1 MSGEDGTGA
10 DIAVVGGVYRER
22 CMRPAWREIYGSAG
36 RAASAMASMGVS
48 VSLHSY
54 LDPAAAEVLASR
66 GAFEGFHVARNE
78 SVQEIA
84 FDYDHGLAT
93 PRILGRGAVE
103 APLRVSAS
111 RVLRFGMMDGDAVVH
126 GQKVV
131 YDPQD
136 AYAPEAFH
144 ANGSTAD
151 ELALVLNQHE
161 AALLTGA
168 RDASAEAMAGDL
180 MQQQRAAVVVIKRG
194 AMGALVRDQ
203 HGVATVPAYQS
214 QKVWKIGSGDNF
226 AAHFAYRW
234 LHEGRSAA
242 ESADLASRATA
253 YYCQTRGFATPEVLA
268 SFALSPIVPSEAFLQ
283 GHRPKVYLAGPFFSL
298 AQLWLIEQARSDLLA
313 AGLKVF
319 SPYHDVGHGSA
330 EDVVPLD
337 LEGINDADLIFAVGD
352 GMDPGTV
359 YEIGYARAKGKPV
372 VVYCEN
378 ESDENKKMMG
388 GSDCLLCDDYVSSI
402 YQTLWTACR
411 L

>member
-36 RAASAMASMGVS
+36 RAASAMASMGAS

-168 RDASAEAMAGDL
+168 RDASVEAMAGEL

-253 YYCQTRGFATPEVLA
+253 YYCQTRGFATPEALA
-268 SFALSPIVPSEAFLQ
+268 SFTLSPIVPSEAFLQ
-283 GHRPKVYLAGPFFSL
+283 GQRPKVYLAGPFFSL
-298 AQLWLIEQARSDLLA
+298 AQLWLIEQARCDLLA

-402 YQTLWTACR
+402 YQALWTACR

>member
-1 MSGEDGTGA
+1 
-10 DIAVVGGVYRER
+10 
-22 CMRPAWREIYGSAG
+22 MRPAWCEIYGSAG
-36 RAASAMASMGVS
+36 RAASAVASMGAS

-54 LDPAAAEVLASR
+54 FDPVAAEVLASR
-66 GAFEGFHVARNE
+66 GAFEGFQVAKND

-93 PRILGRGAVE
+93 PRILGRGVVE
-103 APLRVSAS
+103 APLRVFAS
-111 RVLRFGMMDGDAVVH
+111 RVLRFGMMDGDAIVR
-126 GQKVV
+126 GRKVV

-144 ANGSTAD
+144 TNGSTAD
-151 ELALVLNQHE
+151 ALALVLNLHE

-168 RDASAEAMAGDL
+168 RGASAEEMAGEL
-180 MQQQRAAVVVIKRG
+180 MKHQRAAVVVIKRG
-194 AMGALVRDQ
+194 ALGALVRDH
-203 HGVATVPAYQS
+203 HGVAIVPAYQS

-234 LHEGRSAA
+234 LQEGRGPA

-253 YYCQTRGFATPEVLA
+253 YYCQTRGFATSEVLE
-268 SFALSPIVPSEAFLQ
+268 SFRPSPIVPSEAFLQ
-283 GHRPKVYLAGPFFSL
+283 GHRARVYLAGPFFSL
-298 AQLWLIEQARSDLLA
+298 AQLWLIEQARNDLLA

-330 EDVVPLD
+330 DDVVPLD
-337 LEGINDADLIFAVGD
+337 LAGINDADLIFAVGD

-372 VVYCEN
+372 IVYCEN
-378 ESDENKKMMG
+378 ESDENKKMMR
-388 GSDCLLCDDYVSSI
+388 GSGCLLCDDYVSSI

>member
-10 DIAVVGGVYRER
+10 DISVVGGVYRER

-36 RAASAMASMGVS
+36 RAASAMASMGAL

-54 LDPAAAEVLASR
+54 LDPVAAEVLASR
-66 GAFEGFHVARNE
+66 GAFEGFHVARND

-93 PRILGRGAVE
+93 PRILGRGVVE
-103 APLRVSAS
+103 APLRVSVS
-111 RVLRFGMMDGDAVVH
+111 RALRFGMLDGGAVVH

-144 ANGSTAD
+144 TNGSTAD

-234 LHEGRSAA
+234 LHEERSAA

-253 YYCQTRGFATPEVLA
+253 YYCQTRGFATPEVLE
-268 SFALSPIVPSEAFLQ
+268 SFTLNPIVPSEAFLQ
-283 GHRPKVYLAGPFFSL
+283 GHRPRVYLAGPFFSL

-372 VVYCEN
+372 IVYCEN